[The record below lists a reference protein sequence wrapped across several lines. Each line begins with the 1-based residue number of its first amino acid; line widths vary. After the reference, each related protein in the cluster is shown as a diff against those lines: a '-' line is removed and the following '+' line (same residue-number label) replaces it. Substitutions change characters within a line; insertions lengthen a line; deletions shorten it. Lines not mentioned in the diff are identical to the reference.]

1 MAEEMKVLDPEK
13 EKRKIKS
20 VKKMKDIM
28 TAYYIEAKMAGQTG
42 KKVAW
47 ITSGGPVEPLIVM
60 DVIPV
65 YPENHGAMIGASRMG
80 AGLYE
85 KAEAM
90 GYASDLCSYAC
101 SDIACA
107 PINGGPIGGLPRP
120 DMLICCNN
128 ICGTVLK
135 WYEIQAR
142 YFNVPLFILD
152 TPFCHTEYT
161 GEMRKYVRRQIDE
174 YLRFLEE
181 HCGKKYDYDR
191 MKEVGKLSVTGQ
203 KLWQAVLDT
212 TMHKP
217 APMSAFD
224 AFFHLAL
231 IVTLRGTQQAVDYY
245 EMLLAEMKKRIA
257 DGIGAIPNERYR
269 LLWDNLPVWYRTKWL
284 SEKFAAQDACLVA
297 DTYTSAWCG
306 SLKYVD
312 ENNFLETMAECYTR
326 IYLNIGV
333 DEMARTVMAM
343 VDKYDVDGIVMHSN
357 RSCKPYSLG
366 QYDIQRIVEKQKG
379 IPSLMLEAD
388 MTDERKFSE
397 SQIETR
403 IDAFIEILQEK
414 KERKGSPQLVT
425 IFKGP
430 SVDPHLA
437 AAGKR

>member
-13 EKRKIKS
+13 EKRKIQS
-20 VKKMKDIM
+20 AKKMKEIM
-28 TAYYIEAKMAGQTG
+28 TAYYIEAKTAGETG

-80 AGLYE
+80 AALYE

-161 GEMRKYVRRQIDE
+161 REMRKYVRRQIDE
-174 YLRFLEE
+174 YIRFLEE

-245 EMLLAEMKKRIA
+245 EMLLAEMKQRIT

-333 DEMARTVMAM
+333 DEMAQTVMAM
-343 VDKYDVDGIVMHSN
+343 VDKYEVDGIVMHSN

-366 QYDIQRIVEKQKG
+366 QYDIQRIVEKRKG

-414 KERKGSPQLVT
+414 KRKT
-425 IFKGP
+425 
-430 SVDPHLA
+430 
-437 AAGKR
+437 

>member
-13 EKRKIKS
+13 EKRKIQS
-20 VKKMKDIM
+20 VKKMKEIM
-28 TAYYIEAKMAGQTG
+28 TAYYIEAKTAGETG

-161 GEMRKYVRRQIDE
+161 REMRKYVRRQIDE

-245 EMLLAEMKKRIA
+245 EMLLAEMKQRIT

-343 VDKYDVDGIVMHSN
+343 VDKYEVDGIVMHSN

-414 KERKGSPQLVT
+414 KRKT
-425 IFKGP
+425 
-430 SVDPHLA
+430 
-437 AAGKR
+437 

>member
-13 EKRKIKS
+13 EKRKIQS

-28 TAYYIEAKMAGQTG
+28 TAYYIEAKTAGETG

-80 AGLYE
+80 AALYE

-161 GEMRKYVRRQIDE
+161 REMRKYVRRQIDE
-174 YLRFLEE
+174 YIRFLEE

-343 VDKYDVDGIVMHSN
+343 VDKYEVDGIVMHSN

-366 QYDIQRIVEKQKG
+366 QYDIQRIVEKRKG

-414 KERKGSPQLVT
+414 KRKT
-425 IFKGP
+425 
-430 SVDPHLA
+430 
-437 AAGKR
+437 